1 MNEQRCNFIQKV
13 VCNHLK
19 ILCQR
24 KEQSV
29 SCLGIIIV
37 AVMWT
42 VMGGVGS
49 SEAR

>member
-1 MNEQRCNFIQKV
+1 MNEQEGATSFKN
-13 VCNHLK
+13 LM
-19 ILCQR
+19 QR
-24 KEQSV
+24 KERSV

-37 AVMWT
+37 AMMWT